1 MKMLY
6 EVEERKEEE
15 KKMYQNLSIK
25 RQFDDELVSVI
36 LIRFD
41 TIHMQMFVLCL
52 TKFQY
57 A

>member
-1 MKMLY
+1 MKTLY

-15 KKMYQNLSIK
+15 KSQNLSIK